1 MKLPFDFATK
11 FILRLILPGALFAAL
26 LWPLAAA
33 ALKALGVAATPA
45 IVIPVM
51 ILVTGWLTLLLD
63 MPIYMLF
70 EGRRFWPK
78 PLRAWLVKREAARL
92 KRLID
97 GRAAAK
103 KRNDGARASEL
114 ALDSLDFPLSET
126 GEPYAAYP
134 TRLGNLLT
142 AIETYPDSKYGI
154 DGVWGWSRLWV
165 AVDKDLRGEMDDQQA
180 VADSGLYAAFVF
192 SCAFPILLAYALAAW
207 LWPGVLLGLPPF
219 RLLLALAAAALF
231 LVWFLYRLSLAPQR
245 QYGELFK
252 ALFDQHHAKL
262 EVKEVV
268 DALAAHN
275 GEARRRFSDR
285 ERYRAGIRFLRWHR
299 YRLKGAPTN
308 EIVRDW

>member
-1 MKLPFDFATK
+1 VKLPFDFATK

-33 ALKALGVAATPA
+33 AVAALGPQAPPA
-45 IVIPVM
+45 IVIPVL

-70 EGRRFWPK
+70 EGRRFWPGG
-78 PLRAWLVKREAARL
+78 LRARLVKREEKRL
-92 KRLID
+92 QRLID
-97 GRAAAK
+97 GRTAAK
-103 KRNDGARASEL
+103 KKKDSARASEL
-114 ALDSLDFPLSET
+114 AVDTLDFPLSEA
-126 GEPYAAYP
+126 GDPYAAYP

-165 AVDKDLRGEMDDQQA
+165 TVDKDLRGEMDDQQA
-180 VADSGLYAAFVF
+180 VADSGIYAAFVF
-192 SCAFPILLAYALAAW
+192 LCAFPILIAYAAIAW
-207 LWPGVLLGLPPF
+207 LRPGVLPELPSP
-219 RLLLALAAAALF
+219 RLLLAFAAAAPF
-231 LVWFLYRLSLAPQR
+231 TAWALYRLSLPAQR

-252 ALFDQHHAKL
+252 ALFDQHRSKL
-262 EVKEVV
+262 EVEDIV
-268 DALAAHN
+268 DALAAHK
-275 GEARRRFSDR
+275 GEARRRFSER

-299 YRLKGAPTN
+299 YRLKGASTN

>member
-1 MKLPFDFATK
+1 VKLPFDFATK

-33 ALKALGVAATPA
+33 ALKALGVEAQPA
-45 IVIPVM
+45 IVIPVL
-51 ILVTGWLTLLLD
+51 ILVAGWLTLLLD

-70 EGRRFWPK
+70 EGRRFWPRV
-78 PLRAWLVKREAARL
+78 LRAWRLESEGKRL
-92 KRLID
+92 QRLID

-103 KRNDGARASEL
+103 TRKDNARASEL
-114 ALDSLDFPLSET
+114 ALDTLDFPLSDE

-165 AVDKDLRGEMDDQQA
+165 ALDKDLRAEMDDQQA

-192 SCAFPILLAYALAAW
+192 LCAIPVCLAYALVAS
-207 LWPGVLLGLPPF
+207 LWPDILPGLPSPP
-219 RLLLALAAAALF
+219 LLLACAAAAPVLA
-231 LVWFLYRLSLAPQR
+231 WGLYRLSLPPQR

-252 ALFDQHHAKL
+252 ALFDQHRGRL
-262 EVKEVV
+262 EVKDIV
-268 DALAAHN
+268 DALAAHK
-275 GEARRRFSDR
+275 GEARRRFSER

-299 YRLKGAPTN
+299 YRLKGASTN